1 MKALSI
7 HCDHHH
13 DDRCPRCEDLK
24 STLKEIEEA
33 LTNETLLSQDERDD
47 LLYSF
52 RIAKEAIA
60 AWKAHQLRSF
70 QQDQART
77 DVLDSLDESSVLIT
91 QDWAMKWLPQRY
103 RETQADW
110 FGKRGISWHISVVV
124 RRVDGDLQQQTFV
137 HIVED
142 CNQDAGNVVQL
153 LRQTLKALK
162 KEHPEI
168 KTASLRQDNAGCYH
182 SAYMLSSCRLM
193 GDDTGIKV
201 NRVEFSD
208 PQGGKGAC
216 DRKAAAIKAHVRRY
230 LNEGHNVA
238 TARDFEQ
245 SMLSYGGTSGVR
257 VALVSAQGSAKPS
270 QESATRWEA
279 INSLNNFVYS
289 DNSEVTVYKA
299 YNTGD
304 GLLTP

>member
-110 FGKRGISWHISVVV
+110 FWETR
-124 RRVDGDLQQQTFV
+124 
-137 HIVED
+137 HIVAHQRCRAEGGWRSSTAD
-142 CNQDAGNVVQL
+142 VCPHCRRLQSGR
-153 LRQTLKALK
+153 RQC
-162 KEHPEI
+162 
-168 KTASLRQDNAGCYH
+168 S
-182 SAYMLSSCRLM
+182 
-193 GDDTGIKV
+193 
-201 NRVEFSD
+201 
-208 PQGGKGAC
+208 
-216 DRKAAAIKAHVRRY
+216 AAAAANV
-230 LNEGHNVA
+230 EGLKERA
-238 TARDFEQ
+238 
-245 SMLSYGGTSGVR
+245 
-257 VALVSAQGSAKPS
+257 P
-270 QESATRWEA
+270 
-279 INSLNNFVYS
+279 
-289 DNSEVTVYKA
+289 
-299 YNTGD
+299 
-304 GLLTP
+304 